1 MARFYKEL
9 KIRAD
14 DRILEW
20 VKQLADEAG
29 RTPSAY
35 LRDLI
40 FYLRLT
46 QAGGIIG
53 AFLQERGIHYKPMP
67 SSVKDPPIERPIF
80 PWETLKPP
88 SHKNKEN

>member
-1 MARFYKEL
+1 MARFDKEL
-9 KIRAD
+9 KVRAD
-14 DRILEW
+14 DRILEF

-40 FYLRLT
+40 FYLRLS

-67 SSVKDPPIERPIF
+67 SSVKDPPPIEKPIF
-80 PWETLKPP
+80 PWQTLKPP
-88 SHKNKEN
+88 THKEH